1 VAAIG
6 KAAAARYNLKDG
18 DNTHL
23 NAHGSKVFGRM
34 VADLIVQVL
43 PDLKPYFKEDAS
55 MTAAIRNGRPG

>member
-6 KAAAARYNLKDG
+6 KSAAEKYNLKGG

-34 VADLIVQVL
+34 VADLIVEVV
-43 PDLKPYFKEDAS
+43 PDLKPYFREEATL
-55 MTAAIRNGRPG
+55 TAAIRNGRPG